1 MLTGGKMNKLI
12 TVIRNFLVSEFY
24 PLYTQNDRF
33 GRKTSRNPDI
43 YTNFFSKLYF
53 DKTKI
58 ITGCSLIHH
67 VKG

>member
-12 TVIRNFLVSEFY
+12 TVIMNFLVSEFY

-43 YTNFFSKLYF
+43 YNFFDSTVLRQK
-53 DKTKI
+53 K
-58 ITGCSLIHH
+58 
-67 VKG
+67 